1 MNFKTLLEQILHK
14 TDLQEGNP
22 VLSGVSE
29 KKERAKSNSAD
40 SKSKDA
46 ARKRVER
53 AREIPRD
60 KKSKQ
65 ELLKDVIIVEIKST
79 GVRQIIFK
87 DSFNAGIHE
96 KLNKGEVSLGEA
108 QQVTQSEKFEKTR
121 ASTLLGLGGK
131 EDNDKDGSKKSK
143 GEEKSRDEA
152 KPASSQDKEVKEKSK
167 AKRMS
172 KDQMLQS
179 MTQMTPEQLVGM
191 PSDLRNEY
199 FKMVRKPTANSDF
212 DKMSY
217 ENLSIDY
224 GLSNV
229 SSAPYNEQVMNALV
243 FLAKLKTGASDQEV
257 QTYFS
262 LAPDAREFT
271 RSAFF
276 TARKILSQIGD
287 QCLQNL
293 LTNVETTGKPVNA
306 DGNPDMECGEYKFKI
321 AAGGEISFSS
331 TEFDQSNKNFKNYV
345 SNSFTQALSNPEL
358 IENDPQLKTAFQ
370 KMQQGKELFSKILV
384 PDELVAQIQA
394 DPALLKKL
402 QQAQIMG
409 PDGNSVGTIFDENG
423 NLNPLASVSNY
434 TKAWED
440 GAKDLIKGKSKKN
453 GLKTNIINS
462 LLKTILRG
470 DNITQPDQAPN
481 HIVTINGILP
491 MTDDYFNQIS
501 QNSDIEIKPSE
512 DIITP
517 SNVLN
522 YKTSAAQLLKSYTTV
537 VEAAQPKK
545 KESLESLLVQRD
557 SIEPIGIMVNSIVK
571 NHDFRLNGSLL
582 PGFNTKDLNG
592 VQYNYVTIGKK
603 TIKIPVLKG
612 ENISNEVLGEC
623 SLFINDILIES
634 LTNNFVLTDLV
645 RNELVS
651 ETEAGFIF
659 NSTELLTE
667 NSEYVMLNISSIY
680 ENIME
685 RIIDEPLRLSGFIG
699 DMMVEVYKRDYKKE
713 YKNYHG
719 KKKQRKE
726 RSARGTARDL
736 MIKKGRAKKGDGKD
750 IDHKRPLR
758 SGGSK
763 GINNLRVREKS
774 ANRADNGHHKG
785 EHQNRD

>member
-14 TDLQEGNP
+14 TYLQEGNP

-29 KKERAKSNSAD
+29 KKERAKSNSTD
-40 SKSKDA
+40 HKSKDA

-53 AREIPRD
+53 SREIPRD

-65 ELLKDVIIVEIKST
+65 ELLKDVIIVEVKST
-79 GVRQIIFK
+79 GKRQIIFK
-87 DSFNAGIHE
+87 DSYNAGIHE
-96 KLNKGEVSLGEA
+96 KINKGEVSLGEA
-108 QQVTQSEKFEKTR
+108 QQVTQSDNFEQTR
-121 ASTLLGLGGK
+121 ASKLLGFNK
-131 EDNDKDGSKKSK
+131 QDKDSETTNKGK
-143 GEEKSRDEA
+143 GEQKSRDES
-152 KPASSQDKEVKEKSK
+152 KPSSSQDKEGKEKSK

-172 KDQMLQS
+172 KDDMFQS

-191 PSDLRNEY
+191 PPDLRNEY
-199 FKMVRKPTANSDF
+199 FKMVRKPTPNSDF

-217 ENLSIDY
+217 ERLSVEY
-224 GLSNV
+224 GLSDV
-229 SSAPYNEQVMNALV
+229 SGAPYNEQVMNALV

-276 TARKILSQIGD
+276 TARKILSQVGE

-293 LTNVETTGKPVNA
+293 ITNVETTGKPVSS
-306 DGNPDMECGEYKFKI
+306 DGAPDMSCGDYRFKI
-321 AAGGEISFSS
+321 AAAGEISFSS

-358 IENDPQLKTAFQ
+358 IASDPQLKAAFE
-370 KMQQGKELFSKILV
+370 KMQQGKEQFSKILV
-384 PDELVAQIQA
+384 PDELVSQIQT
-394 DPALLKKL
+394 DPVLLKKL
-402 QQAQIMG
+402 QQAKILA
-409 PDGNSVGTIFDENG
+409 PDGSVLGTIFDENG

-434 TKAWED
+434 SKAWSD
-440 GAKDLIKGKSKKN
+440 AAKDLIKGKSKKN
-453 GLKTNIINS
+453 SLKNNVITS

-470 DNITQPDQAPN
+470 DNITEPDQAPN
-481 HIVTINGILP
+481 HVVTINGILP
-491 MTDDYFNQIS
+491 MSDDYFNQIT
-501 QNSDIEIKPSE
+501 QNSDIEIKPSK

-522 YKTSAAQLLKSYTTV
+522 YKPSAAELLKSYTTV
-537 VEAAQPKK
+537 VEATQSNK

-571 NHDFRLNGSLL
+571 NNDFRLNGSLL
-582 PGFNTKDLNG
+582 PGFDTKDLNG

-612 ENISNEVLGEC
+612 ENISNEVLGE
-623 SLFINDILIES
+623 SIVFINDILIES
-634 LTNNFVLTDLV
+634 LTNNFVLSNLV

-659 NSTELLTE
+659 NSSELLTE
-667 NSEYVMLNISSIY
+667 NSEYVMVNVSSIY
-680 ENIME
+680 ENVMQ

-763 GINNLRVREKS
+763 GINNLRVRDKS

>member
-1 MNFKTLLEQILHK
+1 MNFKTLLSQILHK
-14 TDLQEGNP
+14 VDLQEANP

-29 KKERAKSNSAD
+29 KKERAKSNSTD
-40 SKSKDA
+40 NKSKDA

-53 AREIPRD
+53 SREIPRD

-65 ELLKDVIIVEIKST
+65 ELLKDVIIVEVKST
-79 GVRQIIFK
+79 GKRQIIFK

-96 KLNKGEVSLGEA
+96 KINKGEVSLGEA
-108 QQVTQSEKFEKTR
+108 QQITQSDNFEQTR
-121 ASTLLGLGGK
+121 ASKLLGFNK
-131 EDNDKDGSKKSK
+131 QDKDSETTNKGKK
-143 GEEKSRDEA
+143 EQKSRDES
-152 KPASSQDKEVKEKSK
+152 KPSSSQDKEGKEKPK

-172 KDQMLQS
+172 KDDMFQS
-179 MTQMTPEQLVGM
+179 MAQMTPEQLVGM
-191 PSDLRNEY
+191 PPDLRNEY
-199 FKMVRKPTANSDF
+199 FKMVRKPTPNSDF

-217 ENLSIDY
+217 ERLSVEY
-224 GLSNV
+224 GLSDV
-229 SSAPYNEQVMNALV
+229 SGAPYNEQVMNALV

-276 TARKILSQIGD
+276 TARKILSQVGE

-293 LTNVETTGKPVNA
+293 ITNVETTGKPVSS
-306 DGNPDMECGEYKFKI
+306 DGAPDMSCGEYRFKI
-321 AAGGEISFSS
+321 AAAGEISFSS

-358 IENDPQLKTAFQ
+358 IGSDPQLKAAFE
-370 KMQQGKELFSKILV
+370 KMQQGKEQFSKILV

-402 QQAQIMG
+402 QQAKILG
-409 PDGNSVGTIFDENG
+409 PDGSVVGTIFDENG

-434 TKAWED
+434 SKAWSD
-440 GAKDLIKGKSKKN
+440 AAKDLIKGKAKKSS
-453 GLKTNIINS
+453 LKNNVITS

-470 DNITQPDQAPN
+470 DNITDPDQAPN
-481 HIVTINGILP
+481 HVVTINGILP
-491 MTDDYFNQIS
+491 MSDDYFNQIA
-501 QNSDIEIKPSE
+501 QNSDIDIKPSK

-522 YKTSAAQLLKSYTTV
+522 YKPSAAELLKSYTTV

-571 NHDFRLNGSLL
+571 NNDFLLNGSLL

-603 TIKIPVLKG
+603 TIKIPVMKG
-612 ENISNEVLGEC
+612 ENISNEVLGE
-623 SLFINDILIES
+623 SVVFINDILIES
-634 LTNNFVLTDLV
+634 LSNNFVLTNLV

-651 ETEAGFIF
+651 ETEAGFIL
-659 NSTELLTE
+659 SSSELLTE
-667 NSEYVMLNISSIY
+667 NSEYVMLNVSSIY
-680 ENIME
+680 ENVMQ

-750 IDHKRPLR
+750 IDHKKPLR

-763 GINNLRVREKS
+763 GINNLRVRDKS

>member
-1 MNFKTLLEQILHK
+1 MNFKTLLSQILHK
-14 TDLQEGNP
+14 VDLQEANP

-29 KKERAKSNSAD
+29 KKERAKSNSTD
-40 SKSKDA
+40 NKSKDA

-53 AREIPRD
+53 SREIPRD

-65 ELLKDVIIVEIKST
+65 ELLKDIIIVEVKST
-79 GVRQIIFK
+79 GKRQIIFK
-87 DSFNAGIHE
+87 DSYNAGIHE
-96 KLNKGEVSLGEA
+96 KINKGEVSLGEA
-108 QQVTQSEKFEKTR
+108 QQVTQSDNFEQTR
-121 ASTLLGLGGK
+121 ASKLLGFNK
-131 EDNDKDGSKKSK
+131 QDKDSETTNKGKS
-143 GEEKSRDEA
+143 EQKSRDDS
-152 KPASSQDKEVKEKSK
+152 KPSSSQDKEGKEKPK

-172 KDQMLQS
+172 KDDMFQS
-179 MTQMTPEQLVGM
+179 MAQMTPEQLVGM
-191 PSDLRNEY
+191 PPDLRNEY
-199 FKMVRKPTANSDF
+199 FKMVRKPTPNSDF

-217 ENLSIDY
+217 ERLSVEY
-224 GLSNV
+224 GLSDV
-229 SSAPYNEQVMNALV
+229 SGAPYNEQVMNALV

-276 TARKILSQIGD
+276 TARKILSQVGE

-293 LTNVETTGKPVNA
+293 ITNVETTGKPVSS
-306 DGNPDMECGEYKFKI
+306 DGAPDMSCGEYRFKI
-321 AAGGEISFSS
+321 AAAGEISFSS

-358 IENDPQLKTAFQ
+358 IGSDPQLKAAFE
-370 KMQQGKELFSKILV
+370 KMQQGKEQFSKILV

-402 QQAQIMG
+402 QQAKILG
-409 PDGNSVGTIFDENG
+409 PDGSVVGTIFDENG

-434 TKAWED
+434 SKAWSD
-440 GAKDLIKGKSKKN
+440 AAKDLIKGKAKKSS
-453 GLKTNIINS
+453 LKNNVITS

-470 DNITQPDQAPN
+470 DNITDPDQAPN
-481 HIVTINGILP
+481 HVVTINGILP
-491 MTDDYFNQIS
+491 MSDDYFNQIA
-501 QNSDIEIKPSE
+501 QNSDIDIKPSK

-522 YKTSAAQLLKSYTTV
+522 YKPSAAELLKSYTTV

-571 NHDFRLNGSLL
+571 NNDFLLNGSLL

-603 TIKIPVLKG
+603 TIKIPVMKG
-612 ENISNEVLGEC
+612 ENISNEVLGE
-623 SLFINDILIES
+623 SVVFVNDILIES
-634 LTNNFVLTDLV
+634 LTNNFVLTNLV

-651 ETEAGFIF
+651 ETEAGFIL
-659 NSTELLTE
+659 NSSELLTE
-667 NSEYVMLNISSIY
+667 NSEYVMLNVSSIY
-680 ENIME
+680 ENVMQ

-763 GINNLRVREKS
+763 GINNLRVRDKS

>member
-1 MNFKTLLEQILHK
+1 MNFKTLLSQILHK
-14 TDLQEGNP
+14 IDLQEANP

-29 KKERAKSNSAD
+29 KKERAKSSATD
-40 SKSKDA
+40 NKSKDA

-53 AREIPRD
+53 SREIPRD

-65 ELLKDVIIVEIKST
+65 ELLKDVIIVEVKST
-79 GVRQIIFK
+79 GKRQIIFK
-87 DSFNAGIHE
+87 DSYNAGIHE
-96 KLNKGEVSLGEA
+96 KINKGEVSLGEA
-108 QQVTQSEKFEKTR
+108 QQVTQSDNFEQTR
-121 ASTLLGLGGK
+121 ASKLLGFSK
-131 EDNDKDGSKKSK
+131 QDKDSETTNKGKK
-143 GEEKSRDEA
+143 EQKSRDES
-152 KPASSQDKEVKEKSK
+152 KPSSSQDKEGKEKPK

-172 KDQMLQS
+172 KDDMFQS
-179 MTQMTPEQLVGM
+179 MAQMTPEQLVGM
-191 PSDLRNEY
+191 PPDLRNEY
-199 FKMVRKPTANSDF
+199 FKMVRKPTPNSDF

-217 ENLSIDY
+217 ERLSVEY
-224 GLSNV
+224 GLSDV
-229 SSAPYNEQVMNALV
+229 SGAPYNEQVMNALV

-276 TARKILSQIGD
+276 TARKILSQVGE

-293 LTNVETTGKPVNA
+293 ITNVETTGKPVSS
-306 DGNPDMECGEYKFKI
+306 DGAPDMSCGDYRFKI
-321 AAGGEISFSS
+321 AAAGEISFSS

-358 IENDPQLKTAFQ
+358 IAGDPQLKVAFE
-370 KMQQGKELFSKILV
+370 KMQQGKELFSKILI

-402 QQAQIMG
+402 QQAKIIG
-409 PDGNSVGTIFDENG
+409 PDGSVVGTIFDENG

-434 TKAWED
+434 TKEWED
-440 GAKDLIKGKSKKN
+440 SAKNLLKGKSKKSS
-453 GLKTNIINS
+453 LKNNVITS

-470 DNITQPDQAPN
+470 DNITEPDQAPN
-481 HIVTINGILP
+481 HVVTINGILP
-491 MTDDYFNQIS
+491 MSDDYFNQIA
-501 QNSDIEIKPSE
+501 QNSDIEIKPSK

-522 YKTSAAQLLKSYTTV
+522 YKPSAAELLKSYTTV

-545 KESLESLLVQRD
+545 KESLESLFVQRD

-571 NHDFRLNGSLL
+571 NNDFRLNGSLL
-582 PGFNTKDLNG
+582 PGFDTKDLNG

-603 TIKIPVLKG
+603 TTKIPVLKG
-612 ENISNEVLGEC
+612 ENISNEVLGE
-623 SLFINDILIES
+623 SVVFVNDILIES
-634 LTNNFVLTDLV
+634 LTNNFVLTNLV

-659 NSTELLTE
+659 NSSELLTE
-667 NSEYVMLNISSIY
+667 NSEYVMLNVSSIY
-680 ENIME
+680 ENVMQ

-763 GINNLRVREKS
+763 GINNLRVRDKS

>member
-1 MNFKTLLEQILHK
+1 MNFKTLLSQILHK
-14 TDLQEGNP
+14 VDLQEANP

-29 KKERAKSNSAD
+29 KKERAKSNSTD
-40 SKSKDA
+40 NKSKDA

-53 AREIPRD
+53 SREIPRD

-65 ELLKDVIIVEIKST
+65 ELLKDVIIVEVKST
-79 GVRQIIFK
+79 GKRQIIFK
-87 DSFNAGIHE
+87 DSYNAGIHE
-96 KLNKGEVSLGEA
+96 KINKGEVSLGEA
-108 QQVTQSEKFEKTR
+108 QQVTQSDNFEQTR
-121 ASTLLGLGGK
+121 ASKLLGLNK
-131 EDNDKDGSKKSK
+131 QDKDSETTNKGKS
-143 GEEKSRDEA
+143 EQKSRDDS
-152 KPASSQDKEVKEKSK
+152 KPSSSQDKEGKEKPK

-172 KDQMLQS
+172 KDQMFQS
-179 MTQMTPEQLVGM
+179 MAQMTPEQLVGM
-191 PSDLRNEY
+191 PPDLRNEY
-199 FKMVRKPTANSDF
+199 FKMVRKPTPNSDF

-217 ENLSIDY
+217 ENLSVEY
-224 GLSNV
+224 GLADV
-229 SSAPYNEQVMNALV
+229 SGAPYNEQVMNALV

-276 TARKILSQIGD
+276 TARKILSQVGE

-293 LTNVETTGKPVNA
+293 ITNVETTGKPVSS
-306 DGNPDMECGEYKFKI
+306 DGAPDMSCGEYRFKI
-321 AAGGEISFSS
+321 AAAGEISFSS

-358 IENDPQLKTAFQ
+358 IAGDPQLKAAFE
-370 KMQQGKELFSKILV
+370 KMQQGKEQFSKILI

-402 QQAQIMG
+402 QQSKILG
-409 PDGNSVGTIFDENG
+409 PDGSVVGTIFDENG

-434 TKAWED
+434 NKAWSD
-440 GAKDLIKGKSKKN
+440 GGKDLIKGKSKKN
-453 GLKTNIINS
+453 SLKNNVITN

-470 DNITQPDQAPN
+470 DNITEPDQAPN
-481 HIVTINGILP
+481 HVVTINGILP
-491 MTDDYFNQIS
+491 MSDDYFNQIA
-501 QNSDIEIKPSE
+501 QNSDIDITPSK

-522 YKTSAAQLLKSYTTV
+522 YKPSAAELLKSYTTV

-545 KESLESLLVQRD
+545 KESLESLFVQRD
-557 SIEPIGIMVNSIVK
+557 SIEPISIMVNSIVK
-571 NHDFRLNGSLL
+571 NNDFLLNGSLL

-592 VQYNYVTIGKK
+592 VQYNYITIGKK
-603 TIKIPVLKG
+603 TTKIPVMKG
-612 ENISNEVLGEC
+612 ENISNEVLGE
-623 SLFINDILIES
+623 SVVFINDILIES
-634 LTNNFVLTDLV
+634 LSNNFVLTNLV

-667 NSEYVMLNISSIY
+667 NSEYVMLNMSSIY
-680 ENIME
+680 ENVMQ

-763 GINNLRVREKS
+763 GINNLRVRDKS